1 MTDLK
6 KTMFA
11 ILSGEISLRSA
22 VEDMTDDECQDLFK
36 SLELLDKA
44 KFISPENQ
52 KKSRLKAQRNA
63 NIDAKQEMADEND
76 EVARADIHEAMDNK
90 DHRLHH
96 LTHLPSGMHES
107 ERNGSDHEEAAT
119 TAIEAHLDK
128 EKAAGRRLPVSKLNN
143 SSHLKVIKAEVMKF
157 DGNGQWSI
165 EKADDGATGGIGGKP
180 KKPAAPT
187 LDYGKMNAKPD
198 YKDIEAKA
206 DTIDYS
212 NKRNVQ
218 VKKPW
223 AGAAAQRD
231 KARAK
236 IDAASKQSAVEHL
249 AEKRSTRKRFG
260 V

>member
-11 ILSGEISLRSA
+11 ILSGEISIGSA
-22 VEDMTDDECQDLFK
+22 IEDMTNDECLDLFK
-36 SLELLDKA
+36 SLELLRKA
-44 KFISPENQ
+44 KFISPAEQ
-52 KKSRLKAQRNA
+52 KKSRLKAQKNA
-63 NIDAKQEMADEND
+63 NIDAKEEMNLDDA
-76 EVARADIHEAMDNK
+76 EVA
-90 DHRLHH
+90 
-96 LTHLPSGMHES
+96 
-107 ERNGSDHEEAAT
+107 
-119 TAIEAHLDK
+119 
-128 EKAAGRRLPVSKLNN
+128 EKPVSKP
-143 SSHLKVIKAEVMKF
+143 SHLSVIKAEELVKF
-157 DGNGQWSI
+157 DSNGQWSLA
-165 EKADDGATGGIGGKP
+165 KAGSGGFGGIRDKP

-206 DTIDYS
+206 PTLDYGKMNAKPDYKDIEAKAPTLDYSKMNAKPDYKDIEAKADTIDYS
-212 NKRNVQ
+212 DKRNVQ

-249 AEKRSTRKRFG
+249 AEKRTTRKRFG